1 MKSSE
6 EKVNHTN
13 NSSVQHQN
21 SAFTVTV
28 LLSTKVSTEVR
39 WSMRGKTGNSRSF
52 TERETL
58 RKNGIVH
65 FRSVFWFYAQGQLLC
80 VCVYTS
86 MCLCMRVRIVGQIIC
101 PIVLMLGQSEKEAVT
116 WTCSQL
122 VFFGLSSHQ
131 LCKQNTGVT
140 CFWVEKREG
149 KHWGVRLLEDTRSS
163 SKRIPAYPTVLFL
176 SFSCYSL
183 YWERRHLM

>member
-80 VCVYTS
+80 VCVCVHKHVLVYACEDSGSDHLSRCTH
-86 MCLCMRVRIVGQIIC
+86 VR
-101 PIVLMLGQSEKEAVT
+101 T
-116 WTCSQL
+116 
-122 VFFGLSSHQ
+122 
-131 LCKQNTGVT
+131 
-140 CFWVEKREG
+140 KRERSCHLNMFTAGFLWPLFPSTLQAKHRSYVLLSG
-149 KHWGVRLLEDTRSS
+149 KTWRKALGSS
-163 SKRIPAYPTVLFL
+163 LT
-176 SFSCYSL
+176 
-183 YWERRHLM
+183 WRH